1 MADSNTTPDP
11 SDESGSDWRRLHLWQ
26 IQPLRDVLLLA
37 AIFGILYLGQVL
49 SLLTVPLLLAMLLAY
64 LFEPVVRRMTTVSW
78 VSRQGAA
85 IAIIVGVALIIIVPV
100 TLGVG
105 YAATEGYG
113 LARRVGTNVL
123 VLRDVVEA
131 PDEQARERQVARLPE
146 GSWQTL
152 AEHLVE
158 ARRLAE
164 ERKRAQEAAAAGV
177 LAADDDN
184 ADAREDST
192 APEGAP
198 SDGAQPDD
206 GGGGD
211 DTEDEPA
218 EEEAEG
224 ITEFTRAFSEPLLLA
239 MERIW
244 TWVETEGTT
253 SKIGQKAFAGGLN
266 VAEMFVR
273 GATSLIGMAFGA
285 FLTGFFFFF
294 ICTSWGKVL
303 EFWRSLIPERRQW
316 RVVDLVKKMD
326 AVVAGFI
333 RGRLT
338 IMFIQIIFFSIGYTI
353 VGVPAGLILGVAV
366 GILALVPYLAMIG
379 MPVAIVLMLLDPPTG
394 FRGSIWWIIIAPTVV
409 YQAGQLLDDYVLTPR
424 IQGKATGMDTP
435 TVLFASIAGGILAGF
450 YGLLVAIPVAAC
462 VKILLR
468 EVVWPRF
475 NAWARGE
482 AYDPLPLGRESS
494 GEK

>member
-1 MADSNTTPDP
+1 
-11 SDESGSDWRRLHLWQ
+11 
-26 IQPLRDVLLLA
+26 

-64 LFEPVVRRMTTVSW
+64 LFEPVVRRMTALSW

-85 IAIIVGVALIIIVPV
+85 IAIIVVVALVVIVPV

-131 PDEQARERQVARLPE
+131 PNEQARERQVTRLPE

-158 ARRLAE
+158 ARRLVE
-164 ERKRAQEAAAAGV
+164 QRRLEQEAAAAGLPPDV
-177 LAADDDN
+177 EDD
-184 ADAREDST
+184 ASET
-192 APEGAP
+192 APQQMQTQTPNGPTDGLPGEGNAG
-198 SDGAQPDD
+198 DV
-206 GGGGD
+206 GD
-211 DTEDEPA
+211 DAAA
-218 EEEAEG
+218 EEANGDEG

-253 SKIGQKAFAGGLN
+253 SKIGQKAFASGLS

-273 GATSLIGMAFGA
+273 GATSLIGMGFGA

-303 EFWRSLIPERRQW
+303 EFWRSLIPERRKG
-316 RVVDLVKKMD
+316 RVVELVKQMD

-338 IMFIQIIFFSIGYTI
+338 IMFIQIVFFSIGYTI
-353 VGVPAGLILGVAV
+353 VGVPAGLILGVVV

-379 MPVAIVLMLLDPPTG
+379 MPIAIVLMLLDPPTG
-394 FRGSIWWIIIAPTVV
+394 FRGSIWWIILAPTVV

-462 VKILLR
+462 VKIMLR
-468 EVVWPRF
+468 EIVWPRF

-482 AYDPLPLGRESS
+482 AYDPLPLG
-494 GEK
+494 GEPSDTPTNTT